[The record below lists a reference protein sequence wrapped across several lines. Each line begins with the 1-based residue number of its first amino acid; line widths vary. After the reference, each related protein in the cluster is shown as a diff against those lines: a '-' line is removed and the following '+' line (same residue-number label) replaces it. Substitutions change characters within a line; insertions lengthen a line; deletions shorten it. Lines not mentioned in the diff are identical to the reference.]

1 LFTVADNW
9 AVSRRSAAAA
19 AAATAAA
26 AAAASAASDSETGTT
41 ANSGSAWFWMF
52 WKWNLHTLSP
62 SAIYSILYL
71 IFIPISHAMA
81 CIFVFG
87 WPERYLP
94 SLLSNCPIGLCA
106 MILGATL
113 TAYLNSIQFNEM
125 VVEYLEEWAEYIRN
139 NFTFHEMPRRGEDQ
153 PNGNGNGDEGQFYTS
168 LAVLFVTNLWTYLS
182 SLYVNST
189 PQKSEK
195 KEL

>member
-1 LFTVADNW
+1 MSNVLFTVADNW
-9 AVSRRSAAAA
+9 AVSRSSAAAA
-19 AAATAAA
+19 AAAAAA
-26 AAAASAASDSETGTT
+26 AGIETGT
-41 ANSGSAWFWMF
+41 ADGSSGAWFWMF
-52 WKWNLHTLSP
+52 WKWNHSTLSP

-87 WPERYLP
+87 WPDRYLP

-106 MILGATL
+106 MILGAAL
-113 TAYLNSIQFNEM
+113 TSYLNVIEFNEM
-125 VVEYLEEWAEYIRN
+125 VVEYIEMVWEYIRN
-139 NFTFHEMPRRGEDQ
+139 NFTFYGGMPQREPREEG
-153 PNGNGNGDEGQFYTS
+153 GQFYSS
-168 LAVLFVTNLWTYLS
+168 LVVLFVTNLWTYLS
-182 SLYVNST
+182 SLYVNSS